1 MSLPNAYGT
10 LNTVGRS
17 IVPQLIRKRRV
28 STLRTLLSSPML
40 GASAAN
46 RARLDRLRPLL
57 ASLLKSERERLL
69 GSIGQLD
76 VDSAVQL
83 LSLGLGDP
91 NALLEQAL
99 HTALWKLQHLPEDFL
114 WDAPPS
120 QLIDVQRGGV
130 HQLAAAGYSIGPS
143 GIEVQLDDGSFVGF
157 EELARP
163 RSHFFPVNEFLH
175 FSTFDSNPLA
185 MQETH
190 PDKLGNATDLGGHT
204 AEEWVDSLQRALSEI
219 ERWLPECW
227 SELGWFMQ
235 RIVPVGYHPE
245 KHLSASYTES
255 IGLAYVSLHPD
266 TVIMAEAIVHESQH
280 SKLNMLMAFDPVLHN
295 GRSTWT
301 DSPVRPDL
309 RPLSGVLL
317 AAHAFV
323 PVALMLKRMRE
334 AQTNPTIERRWQ
346 QVLDSNQRSLDTLQ
360 RLAQPT
366 AIGKKV
372 LNGLVALDH
381 YVRH

>member
-1 MSLPNAYGT
+1 MPTARSTLLAEVSCHSLFE
-10 LNTVGRS
+10 
-17 IVPQLIRKRRV
+17 KEEV

-120 QLIDVQRGGV
+120 QLIDVQQTGV

-157 EELARP
+157 EELAGAP
-163 RSHFFPVNEFLH
+163 QPFL
-175 FSTFDSNPLA
+175 PG
-185 MQETH
+185 E
-190 PDKLGNATDLGGHT
+190 
-204 AEEWVDSLQRALSEI
+204 
-219 ERWLPECW
+219 
-227 SELGWFMQ
+227 
-235 RIVPVGYHPE
+235 
-245 KHLSASYTES
+245 
-255 IGLAYVSLHPD
+255 
-266 TVIMAEAIVHESQH
+266 
-280 SKLNMLMAFDPVLHN
+280 
-295 GRSTWT
+295 
-301 DSPVRPDL
+301 
-309 RPLSGVLL
+309 
-317 AAHAFV
+317 
-323 PVALMLKRMRE
+323 
-334 AQTNPTIERRWQ
+334 
-346 QVLDSNQRSLDTLQ
+346 
-360 RLAQPT
+360 
-366 AIGKKV
+366 
-372 LNGLVALDH
+372 
-381 YVRH
+381 

>member
-99 HTALWKLQHLPEDFL
+99 HTVLWKLQHLPEDFVGC
-114 WDAPPS
+114 AAG
-120 QLIDVQRGGV
+120 QLIDVQRGSV

-255 IGLAYVSLHPD
+255 IGLAYVVC
-266 TVIMAEAIVHESQH
+266 T
-280 SKLNMLMAFDPVLHN
+280 
-295 GRSTWT
+295 
-301 DSPVRPDL
+301 
-309 RPLSGVLL
+309 
-317 AAHAFV
+317 
-323 PVALMLKRMRE
+323 
-334 AQTNPTIERRWQ
+334 PT
-346 QVLDSNQRSLDTLQ
+346 L
-360 RLAQPT
+360 
-366 AIGKKV
+366 
-372 LNGLVALDH
+372 
-381 YVRH
+381 